1 MDAGGSPL
9 GARPSAERRPG
20 TRRRRVAEHSDLSWA
35 RRPGPTLALG
45 VIRWVMRLAY
55 RLLGRLRVEGAA
67 NVPRKGSV
75 ILAPNHVS
83 AADWPAVGVAA
94 PRALWFMAKEEMFAM
109 PVLGPL
115 IRICRAFPVRRE
127 SADRA
132 ALRTTEVLLGE
143 GEAVVIFPEGRVSE
157 DARLQ
162 PLKPGVALLALRTG
176 AAVVPV
182 ALLGTERLLPFG
194 EHVPRPVWKPV
205 VVRFGPPI
213 PLEDLREPGRP
224 GGTSR
229 ASLEDA
235 TRRLEEALRALL
247 AGET

>member
-1 MDAGGSPL
+1 MPDGDRAVNRAPRPAPR
-9 GARPSAERRPG
+9 ARER
-20 TRRRRVAEHSDLSWA
+20 SDLSWA
-35 RRPGPTLALG
+35 RRPGPTLALRL
-45 VIRWVMRLAY
+45 IRAVMRLAY

-67 NVPRKGSV
+67 NVPRTGPV

-94 PRALWFMAKEEMFAM
+94 PRALWFMAKAELFSM

-115 IRICRAFPVRRE
+115 IRVCRAFPVRRE
-127 SADRA
+127 TADRA
-132 ALRTTEVLLGE
+132 ALRATEALLAE

-162 PLKPGVALLALRTG
+162 PLKSGVALLALRTG

-194 EHVPRPVWKPV
+194 AHMPRPVRKPV

-213 PLEDLREPGRP
+213 PLEDLRAPEQV
-224 GGTSR
+224 GGTHR
-229 ASLEDA
+229 DALEEA
-235 TRRLEEALRALL
+235 TRRLEGALRALL
-247 AGET
+247 AGKG